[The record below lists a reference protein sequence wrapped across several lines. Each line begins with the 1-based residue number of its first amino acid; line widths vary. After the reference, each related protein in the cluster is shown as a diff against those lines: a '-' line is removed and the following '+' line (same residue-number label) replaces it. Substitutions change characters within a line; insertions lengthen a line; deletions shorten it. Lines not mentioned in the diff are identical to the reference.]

1 MSGTAHQHMKAWLL
15 ESFNGLD
22 ALKLADIPRPVPQPG
37 EALIH
42 VDYAA
47 LNPADRYLSEAQYP
61 ARPPMPHILGRDG
74 IGTIVEIHHT
84 PESSHLSRLSVGQKV
99 VILRSE
105 IGVNRPGL
113 FAEYSSVPLE
123 SLVVVPDGWTD
134 TQAAAAPLVYLTA
147 YQALTQFG
155 DLPDPATILITG
167 ASGGVGVASVQ
178 IARAMNPQHTIIAL
192 SRSAEKSAI
201 LKSLGA
207 DVTIDP
213 MQNAWAKDLR
223 KQLGQTRVDLAIDNI
238 GGEAF
243 SHVIDCLG
251 MNGRVS
257 CIGRL
262 AGPVPNFN
270 TASLFF
276 RRIQIRGVAVA
287 TYTASESQNAWMTI
301 VTMLA
306 RTGARP
312 QVDNVFEFSGLR
324 AAFEKLARG
333 PMGKVLLKVH

>member
-1 MSGTAHQHMKAWLL
+1 MSGTMKAWLL
-15 ESFNGLD
+15 ESLNGLD
-22 ALKLADIPRPVPQPG
+22 ALELTEAPRPVPQPG
-37 EALIH
+37 EALIA
-42 VDYAA
+42 VNYAA

-61 ARPPMPHILGRDG
+61 ARPSLPHILGRDG
-74 IGTIVEIHHT
+74 IGTVLDIRHT
-84 PESSHLSRLSVGQKV
+84 SESSHTSRLGIGDKA

-105 IGVNRPGL
+105 IGVTRPGL
-113 FAEYSSVPLE
+113 FAEYCAVPLE
-123 SLVVVPDGWTD
+123 SLVAVPDGWSD

-147 YQALTQFG
+147 YQALTQFR
-155 DLPDPATILITG
+155 DLPDPAIILVTG

-178 IARAMNPQHTIIAL
+178 LARALNPNHTIIAL
-192 SRSAEKSAI
+192 SRSAAKAEK

-207 DVTIDP
+207 TTTVDP
-213 MQNAWAKDLR
+213 THPTWAKDLR
-223 KQLGQTRVDLAIDNI
+223 KQLGETRVDLAIDNI

-243 SHVIDCLG
+243 SHVIDCLA

-276 RRIQIRGVAVA
+276 RRIQIRGVAVG
-287 TYTASESQNAWMTI
+287 TYTPAESQQAWLTI
-301 VTMLA
+301 VTTLA

-312 QVDNVFEFSGLR
+312 LIDSIHELPNLR
-324 AAFEKLARG
+324 EAFNKLAEG
-333 PMGKVLLKVH
+333 PMGKVLLKIS